1 MVSFYWLVF
10 FLILVGI
17 EAATLALTTIWFAGG
32 ALTAFILSL
41 FGVSVEAQLVVFVVV
56 SFILLFFTRPWAM
69 RYVERNR
76 TKTNVEGLVGKT
88 VRVTQDVNMR
98 LNTGTA
104 MLDGQEWSAR
114 AVKEDQVYAAN
125 TLVVVKEIRGVK
137 LIVSEMKEG
146 M

>member
-88 VRVTQDVNMR
+88 VRVTQEVNNRM
-98 LNTGTA
+98 NTGTA

-114 AVKEDQVYAAN
+114 AVKEEQVYAAN

>member
-88 VRVTQDVNMR
+88 VRVTQEVNNRM
-98 LNTGTA
+98 NTGTA

-137 LIVSEMKEG
+137 LIVSDMKEG